1 MIPAIRNLILKS
13 LFLCMALGLVSCSN
27 ETLPELII
35 ESFSIYTDPDAN
47 QNSATAVDLVIIY
60 DPELV
65 KILGQLSADKYFGA
79 SRQLLLDNPSLLDIW
94 HWELVPG
101 QIVQDFTPPQEEGPA
116 FAAFVFANYLTP
128 GDHRLRVSPEG
139 IVKILL
145 TRTDMKNLA
154 VFDLHDSRIGT
165 TTSNTAATTRL
176 IGGESQVDLGLCQ
189 MKLGPTQDCG
199 NPCKRMGPKMT
210 MSPGL
215 GMGCPPNQ
223 GMGCPP
229 NQGMCAPPNYRPCQ
243 RQPIMTRP
251 LGPPPAI
258 SRQPYPN

>member
-1 MIPAIRNLILKS
+1 MSMRMIPSIRNLILNS
-13 LFLCMALGLVSCSN
+13 FFLCMTLGLASCSN
-27 ETLPELII
+27 DPLPELII
-35 ESFSIYTDPDAN
+35 ESVSIYTDPDAN

-101 QIVQDFTPPQEEGPA
+101 QIVQDFTPPQEEGAA

-145 TRTDMKNLA
+145 TRTDLKNLA
-154 VFDLHDSRIGT
+154 VFDLHDSRVGT
-165 TTSNTAATTRL
+165 TTSNTTATTRL
-176 IGGESQVDLGLCQ
+176 IGSDSQGDLGLCQ

-210 MSPGL
+210 MGP

-223 GMGCPP
+223 GMGFPC
-229 NQGMCAPPNYRPCQ
+229 NQGMACPLTKECAPP
-243 RQPIMTRP
+243 
-251 LGPPPAI
+251 
-258 SRQPYPN
+258 